1 MSSITR
7 TVEVGPNPT
16 EWYGTMIVKG
26 IKYDDGSQVVI
37 DKYLGISFTSP
48 SAVDKDAFNVS
59 VSPWQDVKAEVT
71 NEPIDASTCLVT
83 AKLNFEKSY
92 KFNASDTVAIG
103 LKGDLR
109 DHPEPY
115 TESVRLDA
123 DAVPNVNGTVVIT
136 TADAPN
142 PALESQEVTL
152 SFAQGSR
159 NFTAS
164 ALPRKTTSI
173 QIPYGEYVVSC
184 SELTTADET
193 VVATS
198 EVSPSSLPVDADQE
212 VAVEVTFSSAQ
223 TYGAIDVSIG
233 DIPSLESE
241 MVHVFL
247 TRDGS
252 QFMDFYSK
260 DNETTPLRRLPDS
273 GTVELSIHAITL
285 NNVQYEFSTKSLD
298 LAAQLFN
305 VTFGQSDVTASPV
318 DTTGFVELPIVMKS
332 DGVTSDQDVSV
343 RMTSDELI
351 YTQKVA
357 AKAGTTPFSVPVA
370 PGEYQLQDSS
380 FVVSGTV
387 YAVNGPSTLTVA
399 KDGSTQLNLEL
410 VKGANLHVKGFPD
423 VLSFGGLADLTPT
436 NADDFVAARASSVF
450 KYAGNDGAG
459 DSGTFLTDNPAT
471 RRTIQLAR
479 DIEAKLGDG
488 SSVLP
493 IMISYT
499 VNLSLG
505 DIYKKL
511 QDTTG
516 LMHSFANLILSL
528 NICNTF
534 IDQDHP
540 VPAGFIVNAD
550 FLGEGQKENLVDY
563 AMPVREPLQ
572 GALDHWNVEATIP
585 DSIEETF
592 AGYTLAVNWLVRT
605 VAPTATFGWQ
615 VNIWGGGTSTWIYD
629 SGPGDQQPLDQ
640 AKQTADYIKQ
650 LGTYASGDY
659 TPDFL
664 AVDRY
669 EADDWTVRAYV
680 PGYFYGPWEWDRYYD
695 FVRYLGL
702 ELQVPV
708 APWQIPTSHAPLVMD
723 AVASDFDAQHWGT
736 GGSYLLGDAD
746 VGSDIDNINPTVLD
760 LQLNATL
767 IKAKTAREV
776 WQRGEPFDLTQPA
789 YRDFP
794 LRGIFTVLLG
804 GGSTTGIISTV
815 GNAGEWVAGRLRAYA
830 DNPIP
835 LDEYPVDA
843 SGSGGARVGAISRR
857 VVLRK

>member
-26 IKYDDGSQVVI
+26 IKYNDGSQVVI

-92 KFNASDTVAIG
+92 KFNASDTITIG
-103 LKGDLR
+103 LEGDLR

-164 ALPRKTTSI
+164 ALPGKTTLI
-173 QIPYGEYVVSC
+173 KLPYGEYVVSC
-184 SELTTADET
+184 SELTTADQT

-198 EVSPSSLPVDADQE
+198 EVSTSSLTVNAGQE

-252 QFMDFYSK
+252 QFIDFYSK
-260 DNETTPLRRLPDS
+260 DNETTSLRRLPDS

-318 DTTGFVELPIVMKS
+318 DTTDFVELPIVMKS
-332 DGVTSDQDVSV
+332 DDVTSDQDVSV

-351 YTQKVA
+351 YTQKVP

-459 DSGTFLTDNPAT
+459 DSGTFLKDDPAT
-471 RRTIQLAR
+471 TRTIQLAR

-505 DIYKKL
+505 DVYKKL

-528 NICNTF
+528 NISNTF

-550 FLGEGQKENLVDY
+550 FLGEGQKKNLVDY

-585 DSIEETF
+585 DSIEDTF

-680 PGYFYGPWEWDRYYD
+680 PGYFYGPWEWRRYYD

-708 APWQIPTSHAPLVMD
+708 APWQIPSSHAPLVVD

-746 VGSDIDNINPTVLD
+746 VGSEIDNINPTVLD
-760 LQLNATL
+760 LELNATL

-794 LRGIFTVLLG
+794 VRGIFSVLLG

-843 SGSGGARVGAISRR
+843 SGSGGARVGAIARR
-857 VVLRK
+857 LVLRK

>member
-26 IKYDDGSQVVI
+26 IKYDD
-37 DKYLGISFTSP
+37 
-48 SAVDKDAFNVS
+48 DAFNVFG
-59 VSPWQDVKAEVT
+59 SPWQDVTPDVT
-71 NEPIDASTCLVT
+71 NEPIDASTCLVA

-92 KFNASDTVAIG
+92 EFNTSDTITIG
-103 LKGDLR
+103 VKGDLR

-115 TESVRLDA
+115 TESVRLAA
-123 DAVPNVNGTVVIT
+123 DAVPDVNGTVAIT

-142 PALESQEVTL
+142 PALESEEVTL

-164 ALPRKTTSI
+164 ALPGMTTLI
-173 QIPYGEYVVSC
+173 KLPYGEYVVSC
-184 SELTTADET
+184 SELTTADQT

-198 EVSPSSLPVDADQE
+198 EVSPSSLTVDAGEE

-241 MVHVFL
+241 MVHT
-247 TRDGS
+247 TRQRHYGDS
-252 QFMDFYSK
+252 R
-260 DNETTPLRRLPDS
+260 NS
-273 GTVELSIHAITL
+273 GTVEFSIHAITL

-305 VTFGQSDVTASPV
+305 VTFGQSDVTTSPV
-318 DTTGFVELPIVMKS
+318 DTTDFVELPIVMES
-332 DGVTSDQDVSV
+332 DVAPDKDITV
-343 RMTSDELI
+343 RIASDELI
-351 YTQKVA
+351 YTQKVP

-370 PGEYQLQDSS
+370 SDQYDSQDYS
-380 FVVSGTV
+380 FVMNGTV
-387 YAVNGPSTLTVA
+387 YAVNSPSTFMVL
-399 KDGSTQLNLEL
+399 KDGSTRLNLEL

-423 VLSFGGLADLTPT
+423 VLTFGGLADMTPT
-436 NADDFVAARASSVF
+436 NADDFVAARASSIF
-450 KYAGNDGAG
+450 KYAG
-459 DSGTFLTDNPAT
+459 DSGTFLTDDPAT

-488 SSVLP
+488 SPVLP

-516 LMHSFANLILSL
+516 LTHSFANLILSL
-528 NICNTF
+528 NISNTF

-563 AMPVREPLQ
+563 AMPVRKPLQ

-585 DSIEETF
+585 DSIEDTF

-629 SGPGDQQPLDQ
+629 SGPGDQQPLEQ

-680 PGYFYGPWEWDRYYD
+680 PGYFYGPHEWRRYYD

-708 APWQIPTSHAPLVMD
+708 APWQIPSSHAPLVMD

-760 LQLNATL
+760 LELNDRL
-767 IKAKTAREV
+767 IKAKTAGEV
-776 WQRGEPFDLTQPA
+776 WQRGESFDLTQPA
-789 YRDFP
+789 YQDFP

-835 LDEYPVDA
+835 LDEYPLDA
-843 SGSGGARVGAISRR
+843 SGSGGARVGAIARR
-857 VVLRK
+857 IVLRK